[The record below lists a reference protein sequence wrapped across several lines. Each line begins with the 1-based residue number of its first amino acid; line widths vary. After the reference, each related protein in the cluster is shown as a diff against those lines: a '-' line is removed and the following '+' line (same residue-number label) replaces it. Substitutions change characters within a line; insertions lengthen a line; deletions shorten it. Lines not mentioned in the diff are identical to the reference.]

1 MLGYSKSPLTSSL
14 GYVVAADAVRLVM
27 VLPMSGMRI
36 SSAFAVPAV
45 RSPLPIRVPAD
56 TMPATIRFS
65 HVRIIGF
72 PSPIPRNVFRRMG
85 QDPYEPLVAGRIKK
99 NHSVMR
105 GR

>member
-1 MLGYSKSPLTSSL
+1 MEQEHGTD
-14 GYVVAADAVRLVM
+14 AAAICKGVLLRVVM

-45 RSPLPIRVPAD
+45 RSPPPIRVPAD